1 MIAYKL
7 VRWGM
12 YFAVLAAAV
21 ILMPGGIGDELLE
34 EAEDKG
40 FVDGRLSALW
50 GPKARGV
57 TPDAGEASK

>member
-1 MIAYKL
+1 MTYKFASTL

-21 ILMPGGIGDELLE
+21 IIMPGGIGDELLE

-50 GPKARGV
+50 GPKARGEK
-57 TPDAGEASK
+57 GEKAE